1 MKKIKIFMAVM
12 LLLTVTV
19 LSAADLKV
27 SQELEQGTLKNGLKY
42 YIYKNKKPENKAYL
56 ALIVD
61 SGSLQEEEDQ
71 LGMAHFIEHMAFNG
85 TKSYPENMLVKHLQ
99 SIGMNFGADLNAFTG
114 FDRTV
119 YKLQVPT
126 DRPNEFEKSFE
137 ILKEW
142 ATDITFLPKDTK
154 DERGVVLEEWRLKQG
169 LSQRISDAQK
179 KSVYGDSRYTQ
190 RFPIGDPDI
199 IKNATPE
206 LLKSYYQKWYHPQ
219 NMAIVAVGD
228 FDKTYVKLL
237 VEKYFNYDSKYS
249 FKKSPL
255 YRIGKSKGEITVFT
269 DPEITDITFDV
280 LTKGSLEPIRDRE
293 SYKRALIDEIYTGV
307 LQTRFDSI
315 SKGASPAIGDGYSY
329 LVNLGKYDTVQV
341 TGAMLKETEIEA
353 GISEIIRQMKKLSV
367 YGPTSWEIDGEKS
380 ELLMFM
386 DNAYKNRSS
395 KEHDEI
401 ASEIEADYLEGY
413 IFTDLENEAEVFKE
427 IIGEISYEDILKKS
441 QEIYKNPNRT
451 FFLTAPEKKNLYVP
465 SKMDIKKIIESA
477 KNEKLFGE
485 VKSDKNPV
493 LNYKQF
499 SPGEISKKIEEKDFL
514 RYKLSNNMEIILKE
528 TDFDQD
534 RILIKLFSKGGSSL
548 MDEKGYLASKMAPQ
562 IILSSGIG
570 NLSPV
575 ETDIFM
581 KGKNIQFHPYIS
593 DYTEGIDIETDRD
606 NLVTTFEILN
616 AFLTSPKID
625 KDIYNNFMDLQRQY
639 IKNRENSPNTLFID
653 KIRETVSQNHP
664 RRKPTILEDLNKVGE
679 KDLIEAFRD
688 RFSSI
693 GDFQMIVVG
702 STKNIDME
710 NLMKKYLAAIPS
722 KDVTEIPKNL
732 EVNFPKGIIKENVKK
747 GTDKKVS
754 VALVYPYQGDYTY
767 ENRVK
772 YLGTAKILD
781 MILLEEIREK
791 IGGIYTIYA
800 DTELSP
806 VNFRENYLT
815 ISYSTDPD
823 KSDMVTQEVKKVLY
837 NVLQGN
843 FEDRILKSVIEN
855 YAFNYDSILKKNE
868 FWIDYISKREGF
880 EDNFRIFSPEKYKK
894 TLNRPNMIKFM
905 NYAVNTENYTEVRLI
920 PEKSQ

>member
-1 MKKIKIFMAVM
+1 MKKIKFFISLM
-12 LLLTVTV
+12 LLLMGTV
-19 LSAADLKV
+19 LNAADLKV
-27 SQELEQGTLKNGLKY
+27 SGDLEQGKLKNGLKY

-85 TKSYPENMLVKHLQ
+85 TKSYPGNMLVKHLQ

-126 DRPNEFEKSFE
+126 DRPKEFEKSFE

-142 ATDITFLPKDTK
+142 ATDITFSPKDTT
-154 DERGVVLEEWRLKQG
+154 DERGVILEEWRLRQG

-179 KSVYGDSRYTQ
+179 KAVYGDSRYTQ
-190 RFPIGDPDI
+190 RFPIGDPKI

-206 LLKSYYQKWYHPQ
+206 LLKRYYHKWYHPQ
-219 NMAIVAVGD
+219 NMAVVAVGD
-228 FDKTYVKLL
+228 FDKKYVKTL
-237 VEKYFNYDSKYS
+237 VEKYFNYESNYK
-249 FKKSPL
+249 FEKSPL
-255 YRIGKSKGEITVFT
+255 YRIGKSEGEITVFT
-269 DPEITDITFDV
+269 DPEITEITFDV
-280 LTKGSLEPIRDRE
+280 LTKDTLEPIRDRE
-293 SYKRALIDEIYTGV
+293 SYKRYLIEEMYDGI

-315 SKGASPAIGDGYSY
+315 SKGASPSIGGGYSY

-341 TGAMLKETEIEA
+341 TGALLKEKEIEA
-353 GISEIIRQMKKLSV
+353 GISEVIRQMKKLSV

-386 DNAYKNRSS
+386 ENAYKNRES

-413 IFTDLENEAEVFKE
+413 MFTDIENEAEVFKE
-427 IIGEISYEDILKKS
+427 IIQEISYGDILKKS
-441 QEIYKNPNRT
+441 QELYENSNRA
-451 FFLTAPEKKNLYVP
+451 FFLTAPKKKGLYVP
-465 SKMDIKKIIESA
+465 SDDNIKKIIENA
-477 KNEKLFGE
+477 KNESLFGE
-485 VKSDKNPV
+485 TESDKKAV
-493 LNYKQF
+493 LDYKQL
-499 SPGEISKKIEEKDFL
+499 SPGKIVKTTVEKDFS
-514 RYKLSNNMEIILKE
+514 RYKLSNNMEVILKK

-534 RILIKLFSKGGSSL
+534 KILIKLFSKGGSSL

-562 IILSSGIG
+562 IITSSGLG

-581 KGKNIQFHPYIS
+581 KGKNIQFNPYIS
-593 DYTEGIDIETDRD
+593 DYSEGIDIETDRD
-606 NLVTTFEILN
+606 NLVTTLEILN
-616 AFLTSPKID
+616 AFLTSPKVD
-625 KDIYNNFMDLQRQY
+625 MDIYNNFMELQRQH
-639 IKNRENSPNTLFID
+639 IKNRENSPKTLFMD
-653 KIRETVSQNHP
+653 KIRETLSQNHP
-664 RRKPTILEDLNKVGE
+664 RRKPITLEDLDKVGE
-679 KDLIEAFRD
+679 KDLIEAFKD

-693 GDFQMIVVG
+693 GDFQMIIVG
-702 STKNIDME
+702 STKDMDME
-710 NLMKKYLAAIPS
+710 NLMKKYLAGIPS
-722 KDVTEIPKNL
+722 KDITEVPKNL
-732 EVNFPKGIIKENVKK
+732 GIKSPGGIIKESVKK

-754 VALVYPYQGDYTY
+754 VTLVYPYRGEYTY

-800 DTELSP
+800 DTDLSP
-806 VNFRENYLT
+806 LNFQENYLT
-815 ISYSTDPD
+815 ISYSTDPE
-823 KSDMVTQEVKKVLY
+823 KADMVTQEVKKVLHK
-837 NVLQGN
+837 VLDGK
-843 FEDRILKSVIEN
+843 FEERILKSIVEN
-855 YAFNYDSILKKNE
+855 YAFNYDSVLKKNE
-868 FWIDYISKREGF
+868 FWIDYISKREGYG
-880 EDNFRIFSPEKYKK
+880 DNFRIFNPEKYKK
-894 TLNRPNMIKFM
+894 TLTREKMIKFM
-905 NYAVNTENYTEVRLI
+905 NYAVDRENYTEVRLI